1 MDGHGSSPT
10 QHERTGEDDHGLCKG
25 EGSDTKQEI
34 LQPGD
39 EQIMDEIDAIC
50 ILRQAVDQRPAPR
63 GEAQGYRHP
72 TQARASGAERKT
84 KTSNNRQ
91 ARQAP
96 TLSLRPK
103 RPAPWQDALRPQQSL
118 LQARCANTDP
128 CEEIDG
134 VKQGKAGLKGEGAE
148 LDPLPRLKGGRR
160 RDVNH
165 CRDARES
172 NEIPAGIF
180 AGSSRYAL
188 ERLTQ
193 AWSKPA

>member
-25 EGSDTKQEI
+25 EGSDTKQGI

-72 TQARASGAERKT
+72 TQARARGAERKT

-91 ARQAP
+91 ARQAR
-96 TLSLRPK
+96 TLSLHGKRSGNDPEQECRERAARPK

-134 VKQGKAGLKGEGAE
+134 VMGKLFQEFSQADASTTRKYGGTGLG
-148 LDPLPRLKGGRR
+148 L
-160 RDVNH
+160 
-165 CRDARES
+165 
-172 NEIPAGIF
+172 
-180 AGSSRYAL
+180 
-188 ERLTQ
+188 
-193 AWSKPA
+193 